1 MLVIKRQ
8 FELPEDLWRYVKDFA
23 LVENGKYRIY
33 HHIRS
38 KFGKAKKTSK
48 MEKYYKKFVKAYP
61 KTAEGIKELEWN
73 DYRSL
78 CL

>member
-1 MLVIKRQ
+1 MLVIKHQ
-8 FELPEDLWRYVKDFA
+8 FELPEDLWRYVKEFA

-33 HHIRS
+33 RKVRIQF
-38 KFGKAKKTSK
+38 KNVKTSK

-61 KTAEGIKELEWN
+61 KTAEGIKELEWD